1 MPEETHQPQGN
12 RGRSRRE
19 RVEIARSRD
28 ILDVANELNMEL
40 VRDGKDYRW
49 KEHDSLVIS
58 PDKNKWNWFS
68 RHQGGD
74 VIALVETI
82 REINFNQAIDYLND
96 GTFKEFT
103 AVERGKEPFRYHL
116 QPYEQD
122 FVEARNYL
130 KVNRGLSD
138 ETIDFFLE
146 KGVLAQANAMLN
158 NSVEPV
164 VVFKTLSSSGEITG
178 ATLQGIEENRAKW
191 PARGY
196 AKNIIRN
203 SDGMDGLHVDIG
215 KPNRLIFTES
225 PIDLMSY
232 YEINKD
238 TLQDVRLV
246 SMDGLKEATIGRH
259 LAQLQSELSGRPL
272 HWTPEQLAEGLQT
285 AIDSQYFADGKHAD
299 IITLAVDNDT
309 AGRTFIEELEA
320 RGAAVTVDLPEL
332 KPGQDKTDWNDY
344 LKFQNE
350 PKNDNSRLAQARRK
364 LDRLNNEFL
373 DATDAVY
380 NLSAMTNGQPMNDKR
395 DGSRFFRKMDQLENR
410 VFDKLD
416 EIRQQEARV
425 ERLEAREERKAAGL
439 NRSGNGL
446 EMSVQNIPRIREEI
460 EKAKRGEST
469 YRSETIRR
477 YQEELQRL
485 EGISEKMSS
494 LTIQPGAQSL
504 INDGTVN
511 QWAKQPNIYF
521 VKGLRR
527 VAVELS
533 DDGNFIE
540 SSKYRPKTPEER
552 ERLMQILKS
561 QVSTS
566 PAEPE
571 LRVVFDFTENLT
583 IGKHYSK
590 GDNIPYK
597 DFVNILYQ
605 ENTLQSFRA
614 EGGYDKTYFD
624 LQNEAGEILVKNI
637 RFDVGSERETLAK
650 QLETVL
656 PEKYL
661 ELAQN
666 AEIPEE
672 QEESKKAPEQSQE
685 RLIDRTSGGTGSL
698 QLNAEGSPT
707 PVPETSTFE
716 QTVTSHPTSSYP
728 YLHFSTNYDKVQRR
742 VGNYHPITPADLRRI
757 NQYAPSI
764 QSTASWYLNELA
776 GSRISFVYADH
787 GEENVLQVSFQKEN
801 FIHLSGIRPFEEGKG
816 AADFLEDFAAGQGHY
831 DSMLISNA
839 IKDKLQVLPM
849 LQDILEP
856 QSFVLDDLS
865 SVEKLHNLNMSE
877 AIKAKDEDFLLLF
890 KDTGEEKI
898 PASLMKLKGEL
909 VDNVKTLD
917 EKVILGVYR
926 ERDNQIEQLSI
937 NEEFIADGGKEM
949 LDNLKNQLSSL
960 NEPSQEQPPTLSPV
974 EKTID
979 AAIFTQVLDDVRNVG
994 NFIELGVTVPEEAKE
1009 AWAKYIELSDISS
1022 GDFNTIVL
1030 KAEELGFLDKNSSF
1044 YQEWRLE
1051 HIYNNNY
1058 HVRFQWLEEQVNNLN
1073 LPFEEHS
1080 LVSYQDFSRELYK
1093 VNQENTNNTE
1103 TNIPKIKFDIY
1114 APGGE
1119 VIKEGVRYNIG
1130 DETKPISQMLGLGY
1144 RRLKGQ
1150 PILANIDEN
1159 VLSQLENQA
1168 LNQEISQE
1176 AENPQNSLT
1185 APEIDLTAS
1194 LSEEREFRSPKQE
1207 TKGQLEQRVN
1217 EIVADNQ
1224 KAAEEVAPAKESP
1237 GEIDYS
1243 LVSPHELSEIAFQKI
1258 REFTRSPEALA
1269 EYMDFMSKFPQLSP
1283 RNVALIQD
1291 QWQGA
1296 NAVATYNQ
1304 WQALGKTLGIKP
1316 EDVIETRNTYTNK
1329 RTGETKEVVHQGLS
1343 VKSGEK
1349 AQITL
1354 FRPLM
1359 ARMIPVLDDQGNHVK
1374 NSKGN
1379 PKFKKISE
1387 AAPQEKALL
1396 KEGKLKVVQFQER
1409 DQETGLPKFTTYKV
1423 FELSQTTL
1431 KPESYPKAMPNRQYQ
1446 FDTDQVKT
1454 KEVLD
1459 GLCDYAGTLG
1469 VRLLRDE
1476 VHELG
1481 NAKGA
1486 FYTGEQKILLNPN
1499 NLPGEQIAT
1508 TIHELAHATLHNP
1521 KFTAHYKE
1529 DVSTPR
1535 KELEAEITSHLVS
1548 KHFGL
1553 DTSEVAID
1561 YMAGWTKNLTQL
1573 DDKQLAESMKRI
1585 HQTVS
1590 KMVKHIEHH
1599 TKPYEPPK
1607 NRGQSPN
1614 FPKSPTKGLK
1624 P

>member
-1 MPEETHQPQGN
+1 MPEETNQPQGN

-103 AVERGKEPFRYHL
+103 AVEREKEPFRYHL

-164 VVFKTLSSSGEITG
+164 VVFKTLTSSGEITG
-178 ATLQGIEENRAKW
+178 ATLQGIEENRDKW
-191 PARGY
+191 PGRGF

-272 HWTPEQLAEGLQT
+272 NWTPEQLAKGLQT
-285 AIDSQYFADGKHAD
+285 AIDSQYFADGKHTD
-299 IITLAVDNDT
+299 MITLAVDNDT
-309 AGRTFIEELEA
+309 AGRTFVEELKA
-320 RGAAVTVDLPEL
+320 KGAAVTVDLPEL
-332 KPGQDKTDWNDY
+332 KQGQDKTDWNDV
-344 LKFQNE
+344 LKTQNE
-350 PKNDNSRLAQARRK
+350 QPLVDLSALSVETVENENFSNNPLEPVWKLHGKWEDELAEKIREDLGINHELQAWQFEKEMSRFITTDLDKLFAKRTILERDAYFADSSTSIRK
-364 LDRLNNEFL
+364 EIDRL
-373 DATDAVY
+373 DA
-380 NLSAMTNGQPMNDKR
+380 
-395 DGSRFFRKMDQLENR
+395 
-410 VFDKLD
+410 
-416 EIRQQEARV
+416 
-425 ERLEAREERKAAGL
+425 
-439 NRSGNGL
+439 
-446 EMSVQNIPRIREEI
+446 
-460 EKAKRGEST
+460 
-469 YRSETIRR
+469 
-477 YQEELQRL
+477 
-485 EGISEKMSS
+485 
-494 LTIQPGAQSL
+494 
-504 INDGTVN
+504 
-511 QWAKQPNIYF
+511 
-521 VKGLRR
+521 
-527 VAVELS
+527 
-533 DDGNFIE
+533 
-540 SSKYRPKTPEER
+540 
-552 ERLMQILKS
+552 QIL
-561 QVSTS
+561 
-566 PAEPE
+566 EYIE
-571 LRVVFDFTENLT
+571 
-583 IGKHYSK
+583 
-590 GDNIPYK
+590 
-597 DFVNILYQ
+597 
-605 ENTLQSFRA
+605 
-614 EGGYDKTYFD
+614 
-624 LQNEAGEILVKNI
+624 
-637 RFDVGSERETLAK
+637 
-650 QLETVL
+650 
-656 PEKYL
+656 
-661 ELAQN
+661 
-666 AEIPEE
+666 
-672 QEESKKAPEQSQE
+672 KAPEQSQE

-698 QLNAEGSPT
+698 QLEAEGSPT
-707 PVPETSTFE
+707 PVLETSTFE

-728 YLHFSTNYDKVQRR
+728 YLHFSTNYDNVQRR
-742 VGNYHPITPADLRRI
+742 IGNYHPITPSDLRRL

-764 QSTASWYLNELA
+764 QSTASWYLSELA
-776 GSRISFVYADH
+776 GSKISFVYADN
-787 GEENVLQVSFQKEN
+787 GEENVLQVTFLKEN

-816 AADFLEDFAAGQGHY
+816 AADFLEDFATGQGHY
-831 DSMLISNA
+831 DSMLVSNA

-849 LQDILEP
+849 FQDILEP

-890 KDTGEEKI
+890 KDAEGEKI

-909 VDNVKTLD
+909 AANVKSLD

-937 NEEFIADGGKEM
+937 NEEFVTDGGEEM
-949 LDNLKNQLSSL
+949 LDNIKNQLSSL
-960 NEPSQEQPPTLSPV
+960 NEPSQEQKTTLSPV
-974 EKTID
+974 EKNID
-979 AAIFTQVLDDVRNVG
+979 AAIFTQVLDDARNVG
-994 NFIELGVTVPEEAKE
+994 NFVELGVTIPEEAKE
-1009 AWAKYIELSDISS
+1009 AWAKYIELSDVSS

-1030 KAEELGFLDKNSSF
+1030 KAEELGLLDKNSSF

-1051 HIYNNNY
+1051 DIYNNNY
-1058 HVRFQWLEEQVNNLN
+1058 HVRFQWLEEQENNLK
-1073 LPFEEHS
+1073 LQFEEHS
-1080 LVSYQDFSRELYK
+1080 LVSYQDFARELYK
-1093 VNQENTNNTE
+1093 ANQETKNNTE
-1103 TNIPKIKFDIY
+1103 ANISKIKFDIY

-1119 VIKEGVRYNIG
+1119 MIKEGVRFNIG

-1159 VLSQLENQA
+1159 VLSQLENLA
-1168 LNQEISQE
+1168 LNQEISHE
-1176 AENPQNSLT
+1176 ANNPQNSLAT
-1185 APEIDLTAS
+1185 PETDLTAS
-1194 LSEEREFRSPKQE
+1194 PAEEKEFRSPKQE

-1329 RTGETKEVVHQGLS
+1329 RTGETKEVIHQGLS

-1359 ARMIPVLDDQGNHVK
+1359 AKMIPVLDDQGNQVK

-1387 AAPQEKALL
+1387 ATTQEKALL

-1486 FYTGEQKILLNPN
+1486 FYPGEQKILLNPN

-1535 KELEAEITSHLVS
+1535 KELEAEMTSHLVS

-1553 DTSEVAID
+1553 DTSEAAID

>member
-58 PDKNKWNWFS
+58 PDKNMWNWFS

-103 AVERGKEPFRYHL
+103 AVEREKEPFRYHL

-164 VVFKTLSSSGEITG
+164 IVFKMLTSSGEMTG
-178 ATLQGIEENRAKW
+178 ATLQGIEENWNKW
-191 PARGY
+191 PRHGY

-203 SDGMDGLHVDIG
+203 SDEMDGLHVDIG

-246 SMDGLKEATIGRH
+246 SMDGLKKVTIGRH

-272 HWTPEQLAEGLQT
+272 NWTSEQLAGGLQT

-299 IITLAVDNDT
+299 MITLAVDNDT

-332 KPGQDKTDWNDY
+332 KPGQDKTDWNDA
-344 LKFQNE
+344 LKNQNE
-350 PKNDNSRLAQARRK
+350 KTAENSS
-364 LDRLNNEFL
+364 EE
-373 DATDAVY
+373 AV
-380 NLSAMTNGQPMNDKR
+380 
-395 DGSRFFRKMDQLENR
+395 
-410 VFDKLD
+410 
-416 EIRQQEARV
+416 
-425 ERLEAREERKAAGL
+425 
-439 NRSGNGL
+439 
-446 EMSVQNIPRIREEI
+446 
-460 EKAKRGEST
+460 
-469 YRSETIRR
+469 
-477 YQEELQRL
+477 
-485 EGISEKMSS
+485 
-494 LTIQPGAQSL
+494 
-504 INDGTVN
+504 
-511 QWAKQPNIYF
+511 
-521 VKGLRR
+521 
-527 VAVELS
+527 
-533 DDGNFIE
+533 
-540 SSKYRPKTPEER
+540 
-552 ERLMQILKS
+552 
-561 QVSTS
+561 
-566 PAEPE
+566 
-571 LRVVFDFTENLT
+571 
-583 IGKHYSK
+583 
-590 GDNIPYK
+590 K
-597 DFVNILYQ
+597 DV
-605 ENTLQSFRA
+605 
-614 EGGYDKTYFD
+614 
-624 LQNEAGEILVKNI
+624 
-637 RFDVGSERETLAK
+637 
-650 QLETVL
+650 
-656 PEKYL
+656 
-661 ELAQN
+661 
-666 AEIPEE
+666 
-672 QEESKKAPEQSQE
+672 KKAPEQSQE

-937 NEEFIADGGKEM
+937 NEEFITDGGKEM
-949 LDNLKNQLSSL
+949 LDNLKKQLTPPDIL
-960 NEPSQEQPPTLSPV
+960 DQENNLSPSPA
-974 EKTID
+974 EKMIE
-979 AAIFTQVLDDVRNVG
+979 AAVFTQVLDSAYNVG
-994 NFIELGVTVPEEAKE
+994 NPIELGVTIPEEFQEPWARYTELLE
-1009 AWAKYIELSDISS
+1009 ASS
-1022 GDFNTIVL
+1022 GDFNAVVV
-1030 KAEELGFLDKNSSF
+1030 KAEELGLLDKTSSF
-1044 YQEWRLE
+1044 YQDW
-1051 HIYNNNY
+1051 HQDQIYNNNY
-1058 HVRFQWLEEQVNNLN
+1058 HVRLQWSEEWPNSPR
-1073 LPFEEHS
+1073 LPFEGQS
-1080 LVSYQDFSRELYK
+1080 IVSYEDFVKELYK
-1093 VNQENTNNTE
+1093 VNQEFYQTHHESIEQTIAGNSEAYLPFT
-1103 TNIPKIKFDIY
+1103 KIKFDIY
-1114 APGGE
+1114 APGGQI
-1119 VIKEGVRYNIG
+1119 VKEGVRYDIG
-1130 DETKPISQMLGLGY
+1130 EETEPVSRLLGLGY
-1144 RRLKGQ
+1144 RRLEGQ
-1150 PILANIDEN
+1150 AELAAIDEN
-1159 VLSQLENQA
+1159 VLSQLENQV

-1176 AENPQNSLT
+1176 ANNPQNSLAT
-1185 APEIDLTAS
+1185 PETDLTAS
-1194 LSEEREFRSPKQE
+1194 PAEEKEFRSPKQE

-1283 RNVALIQD
+1283 RNVALIQE

-1359 ARMIPVLDDQGNHVK
+1359 AKMIPVLDDQGNQVK

-1387 AAPQEKALL
+1387 ATPQEKALL

-1521 KFTAHYKE
+1521 KFTANYKE

-1535 KELEAEITSHLVS
+1535 KELEAEMTSHLVS

-1553 DTSEVAID
+1553 DTSEAAID

-1614 FPKSPTKGLK
+1614 FPQSPTKGLK

>member
-58 PDKNKWNWFS
+58 PDKNMWNWFS

-103 AVERGKEPFRYHL
+103 AVEREKEPFRYHL

-164 VVFKTLSSSGEITG
+164 IVFKMLTSSGEMTG
-178 ATLQGIEENRAKW
+178 ATLQGIEENWNKW
-191 PARGY
+191 PRHGY

-203 SDGMDGLHVDIG
+203 SDEMDGLHVDIG

-246 SMDGLKEATIGRH
+246 SMDGLKKVTIGRH

-272 HWTPEQLAEGLQT
+272 NWTSEQLAGGLQT

-299 IITLAVDNDT
+299 MITLAVDNDT
-309 AGRTFIEELEA
+309 AGRTFIEGLEA

-332 KPGQDKTDWNDY
+332 KPGQDKTDWNDA
-344 LKFQNE
+344 LKNQNE
-350 PKNDNSRLAQARRK
+350 KTAENSS
-364 LDRLNNEFL
+364 EE
-373 DATDAVY
+373 AV
-380 NLSAMTNGQPMNDKR
+380 
-395 DGSRFFRKMDQLENR
+395 
-410 VFDKLD
+410 
-416 EIRQQEARV
+416 
-425 ERLEAREERKAAGL
+425 
-439 NRSGNGL
+439 
-446 EMSVQNIPRIREEI
+446 
-460 EKAKRGEST
+460 
-469 YRSETIRR
+469 
-477 YQEELQRL
+477 
-485 EGISEKMSS
+485 
-494 LTIQPGAQSL
+494 
-504 INDGTVN
+504 
-511 QWAKQPNIYF
+511 
-521 VKGLRR
+521 
-527 VAVELS
+527 
-533 DDGNFIE
+533 
-540 SSKYRPKTPEER
+540 
-552 ERLMQILKS
+552 
-561 QVSTS
+561 
-566 PAEPE
+566 
-571 LRVVFDFTENLT
+571 
-583 IGKHYSK
+583 
-590 GDNIPYK
+590 K
-597 DFVNILYQ
+597 DV
-605 ENTLQSFRA
+605 
-614 EGGYDKTYFD
+614 
-624 LQNEAGEILVKNI
+624 
-637 RFDVGSERETLAK
+637 
-650 QLETVL
+650 
-656 PEKYL
+656 
-661 ELAQN
+661 
-666 AEIPEE
+666 
-672 QEESKKAPEQSQE
+672 KKAPEQSQE

-937 NEEFIADGGKEM
+937 NEEFITDGGKEM
-949 LDNLKNQLSSL
+949 LDNLKKQLTPPDIL
-960 NEPSQEQPPTLSPV
+960 DQENNLSPSPA
-974 EKTID
+974 EKMIE
-979 AAIFTQVLDDVRNVG
+979 AAVFTQVLDSAYNVG
-994 NFIELGVTVPEEAKE
+994 NPIELGVTIPEEFQELWARYTELLE
-1009 AWAKYIELSDISS
+1009 ASS
-1022 GDFNTIVL
+1022 GDFNAVVV
-1030 KAEELGFLDKNSSF
+1030 KAEELGLLDKTSSF
-1044 YQEWRLE
+1044 YQDW
-1051 HIYNNNY
+1051 HQDQIYNNNY
-1058 HVRFQWLEEQVNNLN
+1058 HVRLQWSEEWPNSPR
-1073 LPFEEHS
+1073 LPFEEQS
-1080 LVSYQDFSRELYK
+1080 IVSYEDFVKELYR
-1093 VNQENTNNTE
+1093 VNQGFYQTHHESIEQTIAGNSEAYLPFT
-1103 TNIPKIKFDIY
+1103 KIKFDIY
-1114 APGGE
+1114 APGGQI
-1119 VIKEGVRYNIG
+1119 VKEGVRYDIG
-1130 DETKPISQMLGLGY
+1130 EETEPVSRLLGLGY
-1144 RRLKGQ
+1144 RRLEGQ
-1150 PILANIDEN
+1150 AELAAIDEN
-1159 VLSQLENQA
+1159 VLSQLENQV

-1176 AENPQNSLT
+1176 ANNPQNSLAT
-1185 APEIDLTAS
+1185 PETDLTAS
-1194 LSEEREFRSPKQE
+1194 PAEEREFRSPKQE
-1207 TKGQLEQRVN
+1207 TNGQLEQRVN

-1283 RNVALIQD
+1283 RNVALIQE

-1359 ARMIPVLDDQGNHVK
+1359 AKMIPVLDDQGNQVK

-1387 AAPQEKALL
+1387 ATPQEKALL

-1521 KFTAHYKE
+1521 KFTANYKE

-1535 KELEAEITSHLVS
+1535 KELEAEMTSHLVS

-1553 DTSEVAID
+1553 DTSEAAID

-1614 FPKSPTKGLK
+1614 FPQSPTKGLK

>member
-58 PDKNKWNWFS
+58 PDKNMWNWFS

-103 AVERGKEPFRYHL
+103 AVEREKEPFRYHL

-164 VVFKTLSSSGEITG
+164 IVFKMLTSSGEMTG
-178 ATLQGIEENRAKW
+178 ATLQGIEENWNKW
-191 PARGY
+191 PRHGY

-203 SDGMDGLHVDIG
+203 SDEMDGLHVDIG

-246 SMDGLKEATIGRH
+246 SMDGLKKVTIGRH

-272 HWTPEQLAEGLQT
+272 NWTSEQLAGGLQT

-299 IITLAVDNDT
+299 MITLAVDNDT

-332 KPGQDKTDWNDY
+332 KPGQDKTDWNDA
-344 LKFQNE
+344 LKNQNE
-350 PKNDNSRLAQARRK
+350 KTAENSS
-364 LDRLNNEFL
+364 EE
-373 DATDAVY
+373 AV
-380 NLSAMTNGQPMNDKR
+380 
-395 DGSRFFRKMDQLENR
+395 
-410 VFDKLD
+410 
-416 EIRQQEARV
+416 
-425 ERLEAREERKAAGL
+425 
-439 NRSGNGL
+439 
-446 EMSVQNIPRIREEI
+446 
-460 EKAKRGEST
+460 
-469 YRSETIRR
+469 
-477 YQEELQRL
+477 
-485 EGISEKMSS
+485 
-494 LTIQPGAQSL
+494 
-504 INDGTVN
+504 
-511 QWAKQPNIYF
+511 
-521 VKGLRR
+521 
-527 VAVELS
+527 
-533 DDGNFIE
+533 
-540 SSKYRPKTPEER
+540 
-552 ERLMQILKS
+552 
-561 QVSTS
+561 
-566 PAEPE
+566 
-571 LRVVFDFTENLT
+571 
-583 IGKHYSK
+583 
-590 GDNIPYK
+590 K
-597 DFVNILYQ
+597 DV
-605 ENTLQSFRA
+605 
-614 EGGYDKTYFD
+614 
-624 LQNEAGEILVKNI
+624 
-637 RFDVGSERETLAK
+637 
-650 QLETVL
+650 
-656 PEKYL
+656 
-661 ELAQN
+661 
-666 AEIPEE
+666 
-672 QEESKKAPEQSQE
+672 KKAPEQSQE

-937 NEEFIADGGKEM
+937 NEEFITDGGKEM
-949 LDNLKNQLSSL
+949 LDNLKKQLTPPDIL
-960 NEPSQEQPPTLSPV
+960 DQENNLSPSPA
-974 EKTID
+974 EKMIE
-979 AAIFTQVLDDVRNVG
+979 AAVFTQVLDSAYNVG
-994 NFIELGVTVPEEAKE
+994 NPIELGVTIPEEFQEPWARYTELLE
-1009 AWAKYIELSDISS
+1009 ASS
-1022 GDFNTIVL
+1022 GDFNAVVV
-1030 KAEELGFLDKNSSF
+1030 KDEELGLLDKTSSF
-1044 YQEWRLE
+1044 YQDW
-1051 HIYNNNY
+1051 HQDQIYNNNY
-1058 HVRFQWLEEQVNNLN
+1058 HVRLQWSEEWPNSPR
-1073 LPFEEHS
+1073 LPFEGQS
-1080 LVSYQDFSRELYK
+1080 IVSYEDFVKELYK
-1093 VNQENTNNTE
+1093 VNQEFYQTHHESIEQTIAGNSEAYLPFT
-1103 TNIPKIKFDIY
+1103 KIKFDIY
-1114 APGGE
+1114 APGGQI
-1119 VIKEGVRYNIG
+1119 VKEGVRYDIG
-1130 DETKPISQMLGLGY
+1130 EETEPVSRLLGLGY
-1144 RRLKGQ
+1144 RRLEGQ
-1150 PILANIDEN
+1150 AELAAIDEN
-1159 VLSQLENQA
+1159 VLSQLENQV

-1176 AENPQNSLT
+1176 ANNPQNSLAT
-1185 APEIDLTAS
+1185 PETDLTAS
-1194 LSEEREFRSPKQE
+1194 PAEEREFRSPKQE
-1207 TKGQLEQRVN
+1207 TDGQLEQRVN

-1283 RNVALIQD
+1283 RNVALIQE

-1359 ARMIPVLDDQGNHVK
+1359 AKMIPVLDDQGNQVK

-1387 AAPQEKALL
+1387 ATPQEKALL

-1521 KFTAHYKE
+1521 KFTANYKE

-1535 KELEAEITSHLVS
+1535 KELEAEMTSHLVS

-1553 DTSEVAID
+1553 DTSEAAID

-1614 FPKSPTKGLK
+1614 FPQSPTKGLK

>member
-103 AVERGKEPFRYHL
+103 AVEREKEPFRYHL

-164 VVFKTLSSSGEITG
+164 VVFKTLTSSGEITG
-178 ATLQGIEENRAKW
+178 ATLQGIEENRDKW
-191 PARGY
+191 PGRGF

-272 HWTPEQLAEGLQT
+272 NWTPEQLAKGLQT
-285 AIDSQYFADGKHAD
+285 AIESQYFADGKHSD
-299 IITLAVDNDT
+299 MITLAVDNDT
-309 AGRTFIEELEA
+309 AGRTFIEELKA
-320 RGAAVTVDLPEL
+320 KGAAVTVELPEL
-332 KPGQDKTDWNDY
+332 RSGQDKADWNDT
-344 LKFQNE
+344 LKYQYGEEATTSIEKSPEHHQETDKLSEHQKNE
-350 PKNDNSRLAQARRK
+350 R
-364 LDRLNNEFL
+364 
-373 DATDAVY
+373 
-380 NLSAMTNGQPMNDKR
+380 TNG
-395 DGSRFFRKMDQLENR
+395 
-410 VFDKLD
+410 
-416 EIRQQEARV
+416 
-425 ERLEAREERKAAGL
+425 
-439 NRSGNGL
+439 
-446 EMSVQNIPRIREEI
+446 
-460 EKAKRGEST
+460 
-469 YRSETIRR
+469 
-477 YQEELQRL
+477 
-485 EGISEKMSS
+485 
-494 LTIQPGAQSL
+494 
-504 INDGTVN
+504 
-511 QWAKQPNIYF
+511 
-521 VKGLRR
+521 
-527 VAVELS
+527 
-533 DDGNFIE
+533 
-540 SSKYRPKTPEER
+540 
-552 ERLMQILKS
+552 S
-561 QVSTS
+561 Q
-566 PAEPE
+566 
-571 LRVVFDFTENLT
+571 
-583 IGKHYSK
+583 
-590 GDNIPYK
+590 
-597 DFVNILYQ
+597 
-605 ENTLQSFRA
+605 
-614 EGGYDKTYFD
+614 
-624 LQNEAGEILVKNI
+624 
-637 RFDVGSERETLAK
+637 
-650 QLETVL
+650 
-656 PEKYL
+656 
-661 ELAQN
+661 
-666 AEIPEE
+666 
-672 QEESKKAPEQSQE
+672 
-685 RLIDRTSGGTGSL
+685 GSL
-698 QLNAEGSPT
+698 QPKAEGSPT
-707 PVPETSTFE
+707 PAPEVGTFE
-716 QTVTSHPTSSYP
+716 RSVTSRPTLSSHLLYFTINEEFQSSNDGRYHAVTP
-728 YLHFSTNYDKVQRR
+728 SDLAKLNRTIRRQTIQNAAQYYLD
-742 VGNYHPITPADLRRI
+742 
-757 NQYAPSI
+757 
-764 QSTASWYLNELA
+764 ELA
-776 GSRISFVYADH
+776 NSKIYYVTPDKTVQVNFEEQHFMHLTGIKPIAEGQTPEKTLHDFAEGNGHFDNILLANNDAAFDKLNALSDLSVATESTSFYFDDLTNIRRYN
-787 GEENVLQVSFQKEN
+787 GRFDSLIKSDDKDIILLFKELEDEN
-801 FIHLSGIRPFEEGKG
+801 FIPISVFQSRTKLTRE
-816 AADFLEDFAAGQGHY
+816 LEAV
-831 DSMLISNA
+831 
-839 IKDKLQVLPM
+839 DKTP
-849 LQDILEP
+849 
-856 QSFVLDDLS
+856 
-865 SVEKLHNLNMSE
+865 
-877 AIKAKDEDFLLLF
+877 
-890 KDTGEEKI
+890 
-898 PASLMKLKGEL
+898 
-909 VDNVKTLD
+909 
-917 EKVILGVYR
+917 ILGVYR
-926 ERDNQIEQLSI
+926 ERDGQLEQLSI
-937 NEEFIADGGKEM
+937 NENFVSDGGEEM
-949 LDNLKNQLSSL
+949 LDGLKNQLSSL
-960 NEPSQEQPPTLSPV
+960 NEPSQEQTPTLSPV

-1009 AWAKYIELSDISS
+1009 AWAKYIELSNISS

-1093 VNQENTNNTE
+1093 ANQENTNNTE

-1176 AENPQNSLT
+1176 ADNPQNSLT
-1185 APEIDLTAS
+1185 APETDLTVSPA
-1194 LSEEREFRSPKQE
+1194 EEREVRSPKQE

-1224 KAAEEVAPAKESP
+1224 KAAEEAAPAKEPP
-1237 GEIDYS
+1237 GKIDYS
-1243 LVSPHELSEIAFQKI
+1243 QVTPHELSEIAFQKI

-1291 QWQGA
+1291 QWKGA

-1304 WQALGKTLGIKP
+1304 WQALGKRLELRP

-1359 ARMIPVLDDQGNHVK
+1359 ARMIPVLDDQGNQVK

-1387 AAPQEKALL
+1387 ATPQEKALL
-1396 KEGKLKVVQFQER
+1396 KERKLRVVQFQER

-1469 VRLLRDE
+1469 VHLLRDE

-1486 FYTGEQKILLNPN
+1486 FYPGEQKILLNPN

-1508 TIHELAHATLHNP
+1508 TIHELAHATFHNP
-1521 KFTAHYKE
+1521 KFTAYYKE

-1535 KELEAEITSHLVS
+1535 KELEAEMTSHLVS

-1553 DTSEVAID
+1553 DTSEAAID

>member
-49 KEHDSLVIS
+49 KEHDSLLIS

-103 AVERGKEPFRYHL
+103 AVEREKEPFRYHL

-164 VVFKTLSSSGEITG
+164 VVFKTLTSSGEITG
-178 ATLQGIEENRAKW
+178 ATLQGIEENRDKW
-191 PARGY
+191 PGRGF

-272 HWTPEQLAEGLQT
+272 NWTPEQLAKGLQT
-285 AIDSQYFADGKHAD
+285 AIESQYFADGKHSD
-299 IITLAVDNDT
+299 MITLAVDNDT
-309 AGRTFIEELEA
+309 AGRTFIEELKA
-320 RGAAVTVDLPEL
+320 KGAAVTVDLPEL
-332 KPGQDKTDWNDY
+332 RSGQDKADWNDA
-344 LKFQNE
+344 LKNQNE
-350 PKNDNSRLAQARRK
+350 KTAENSRLTEGVNQ
-364 LDRLNNEFL
+364 
-373 DATDAVY
+373 
-380 NLSAMTNGQPMNDKR
+380 S
-395 DGSRFFRKMDQLENR
+395 
-410 VFDKLD
+410 FDKENFIKGL
-416 EIRQQEARV
+416 ELMQKYSV
-425 ERLEAREERKAAGL
+425 EEVLSRPPIYQGDDQRLEA
-439 NRSGNGL
+439 
-446 EMSVQNIPRIREEI
+446 
-460 EKAKRGEST
+460 
-469 YRSETIRR
+469 
-477 YQEELQRL
+477 LQIDL
-485 EGISEKMSS
+485 EGFDYKPLDDFIRQYIDPNYDLDYEEFAVFSDYEEFAVFSDAWNNFFRNGAGKD
-494 LTIQPGAQSL
+494 LTVDS
-504 INDGTVN
+504 
-511 QWAKQPNIYF
+511 
-521 VKGLRR
+521 
-527 VAVELS
+527 
-533 DDGNFIE
+533 FI
-540 SSKYRPKTPEER
+540 
-552 ERLMQILKS
+552 
-561 QVSTS
+561 
-566 PAEPE
+566 
-571 LRVVFDFTENLT
+571 
-583 IGKHYSK
+583 
-590 GDNIPYK
+590 
-597 DFVNILYQ
+597 
-605 ENTLQSFRA
+605 
-614 EGGYDKTYFD
+614 
-624 LQNEAGEILVKNI
+624 
-637 RFDVGSERETLAK
+637 TLAK
-650 QLETVL
+650 NNGLVDEVPVVEPWQALTVL
-656 PEKYL
+656 EPIKTYSVKNGDLQEDFDSVSGLLDFVKQKL
-661 ELAQN
+661 SETERKILEQELAEVGRGTPTDILMTIDSALVGDFDVYVNGQSIISVYPN
-666 AEIPEE
+666 NIDEQATVLYVRSSEE
-672 QEESKKAPEQSQE
+672 AVKDVKKAPEQSQE

-801 FIHLSGIRPFEEGKG
+801 FIHLSGIRPFEEGKR

-865 SVEKLHNLNMSE
+865 SVEKLHNLNMRE

-890 KDTGEEKI
+890 KGAEGEKI

-909 VDNVKTLD
+909 AANVKSLD

-960 NEPSQEQPPTLSPV
+960 NEPSQEQTPTLSPV

-1009 AWAKYIELSDISS
+1009 AWAKYIELSDMSS

-1093 VNQENTNNTE
+1093 ANQENTNNNE

-1159 VLSQLENQA
+1159 VLSQLENRA

-1176 AENPQNSLT
+1176 ADNPQNSLT
-1185 APEIDLTAS
+1185 APETDLTAS

-1207 TKGQLEQRVN
+1207 TKGQLDQRVN
-1217 EIVADNQ
+1217 EILADNQ
-1224 KAAEEVAPAKESP
+1224 KEAKESP

-1243 LVSPHELSEIAFQKI
+1243 QVTPHELSEIAFQKI

-1304 WQALGKTLGIKP
+1304 WQALGKTLGIRP

-1359 ARMIPVLDDQGNHVK
+1359 ARMIPVLDDQGNQVK

-1387 AAPQEKALL
+1387 ATPQEKALL
-1396 KEGKLKVVQFQER
+1396 KERKLRVVQFQER

-1469 VRLLRDE
+1469 VHLLWDE
-1476 VHELG
+1476 AHELG

-1486 FYTGEQKILLNPN
+1486 FYPGEQKILLNPN

-1521 KFTAHYKE
+1521 KFTNYYKE

-1535 KELEAEITSHLVS
+1535 KELEAEMTSHLVS

-1553 DTSEVAID
+1553 DTSEAAID

-1607 NRGQSPN
+1607 ERGQSPN
-1614 FPKSPTKGLK
+1614 FSKSPTKGLK

>member
-1 MPEETHQPQGN
+1 MPEETNQPQGN

-103 AVERGKEPFRYHL
+103 AVEREKEPFRYHL

-164 VVFKTLSSSGEITG
+164 VVFKTLTSSGEITG
-178 ATLQGIEENRAKW
+178 ATLQGIEENRDKW
-191 PARGY
+191 PGRGF

-246 SMDGLKEATIGRH
+246 SMDGLKEATISRH

-285 AIDSQYFADGKHAD
+285 AIDSRYFADGKHAD

-332 KPGQDKTDWNDY
+332 KPGQDKTDWNDA
-344 LKFQNE
+344 LKNQNE
-350 PKNDNSRLAQARRK
+350 KTAENSS
-364 LDRLNNEFL
+364 EE
-373 DATDAVY
+373 AV
-380 NLSAMTNGQPMNDKR
+380 
-395 DGSRFFRKMDQLENR
+395 
-410 VFDKLD
+410 
-416 EIRQQEARV
+416 
-425 ERLEAREERKAAGL
+425 
-439 NRSGNGL
+439 
-446 EMSVQNIPRIREEI
+446 
-460 EKAKRGEST
+460 
-469 YRSETIRR
+469 
-477 YQEELQRL
+477 
-485 EGISEKMSS
+485 
-494 LTIQPGAQSL
+494 
-504 INDGTVN
+504 
-511 QWAKQPNIYF
+511 
-521 VKGLRR
+521 
-527 VAVELS
+527 
-533 DDGNFIE
+533 
-540 SSKYRPKTPEER
+540 
-552 ERLMQILKS
+552 
-561 QVSTS
+561 
-566 PAEPE
+566 
-571 LRVVFDFTENLT
+571 
-583 IGKHYSK
+583 
-590 GDNIPYK
+590 K
-597 DFVNILYQ
+597 DV
-605 ENTLQSFRA
+605 
-614 EGGYDKTYFD
+614 
-624 LQNEAGEILVKNI
+624 
-637 RFDVGSERETLAK
+637 
-650 QLETVL
+650 
-656 PEKYL
+656 
-661 ELAQN
+661 
-666 AEIPEE
+666 
-672 QEESKKAPEQSQE
+672 KKAPEQSQE

-698 QLNAEGSPT
+698 KLNAEGSPT

-816 AADFLEDFAAGQGHY
+816 AADFLEDFVAGQGHY

-937 NEEFIADGGKEM
+937 NEEFITDGGKEM
-949 LDNLKNQLSSL
+949 LDNLKKQLTPPDIL
-960 NEPSQEQPPTLSPV
+960 DQENNLSPSPA
-974 EKTID
+974 EKMIE
-979 AAIFTQVLDDVRNVG
+979 AVVFTQVLDSAYNVG
-994 NFIELGVTVPEEAKE
+994 NPIELGVTIPEEFQE
-1009 AWAKYIELSDISS
+1009 PWARYTELLESSS
-1022 GDFNTIVL
+1022 GDFNAVVV
-1030 KAEELGFLDKNSSF
+1030 KAEELGLLDKTSSF
-1044 YQEWRLE
+1044 YQDW
-1051 HIYNNNY
+1051 HQDQIYNNNY
-1058 HVRFQWLEEQVNNLN
+1058 HVRLQWSEEWPNSPR
-1073 LPFEEHS
+1073 LPFEEQS
-1080 LVSYQDFSRELYK
+1080 IVSYEEFVKELYR
-1093 VNQENTNNTE
+1093 VNQGFYQTHHESIEQTIAGSSEAYLPFT
-1103 TNIPKIKFDIY
+1103 KIKFDIY
-1114 APGGE
+1114 APGGQI
-1119 VIKEGVRYNIG
+1119 VKEGVRYDIG
-1130 DETKPISQMLGLGY
+1130 EETEPVSRLLGLGY
-1144 RRLKGQ
+1144 RRLEGQ
-1150 PILANIDEN
+1150 AELAAIDEN
-1159 VLSQLENQA
+1159 VISQLENQA

-1176 AENPQNSLT
+1176 ANNPQNSLAT
-1185 APEIDLTAS
+1185 PETDLTAS
-1194 LSEEREFRSPKQE
+1194 PAEEREFRSPKQE

-1224 KAAEEVAPAKESP
+1224 KGAEEVAPAKESP
-1237 GEIDYS
+1237 EKIDYS

-1359 ARMIPVLDDQGNHVK
+1359 AKMIPVLDDQGNQVK

-1387 AAPQEKALL
+1387 ATPQEKALL

-1486 FYTGEQKILLNPN
+1486 FYPGEQKILLNPN

-1535 KELEAEITSHLVS
+1535 KELEAEMTSHLVS

-1553 DTSEVAID
+1553 DTSEAAID

>member
-103 AVERGKEPFRYHL
+103 AVEREKEPFRYHL
-116 QPYEQD
+116 QPYQQD

-178 ATLQGIEENRAKW
+178 ATLQGIEENWDKW
-191 PARGY
+191 PGRGY

-238 TLQDVRLV
+238 TLQDVRLI

-285 AIDSQYFADGKHAD
+285 AIDSRYFADGKHAD

-309 AGRTFIEELEA
+309 AGRTFIEELETK
-320 RGAAVTVDLPEL
+320 GAAVTVDLPEL
-332 KPGQDKTDWNDY
+332 RSGQDKADWNDTLQY
-344 LKFQNE
+344 QYGEEATTSIEKSPEHHQE
-350 PKNDNSRLAQARRK
+350 T
-364 LDRLNNEFL
+364 DRLSEHQKNER
-373 DATDAVY
+373 
-380 NLSAMTNGQPMNDKR
+380 TNG
-395 DGSRFFRKMDQLENR
+395 
-410 VFDKLD
+410 
-416 EIRQQEARV
+416 
-425 ERLEAREERKAAGL
+425 
-439 NRSGNGL
+439 
-446 EMSVQNIPRIREEI
+446 
-460 EKAKRGEST
+460 
-469 YRSETIRR
+469 
-477 YQEELQRL
+477 
-485 EGISEKMSS
+485 
-494 LTIQPGAQSL
+494 
-504 INDGTVN
+504 
-511 QWAKQPNIYF
+511 
-521 VKGLRR
+521 
-527 VAVELS
+527 
-533 DDGNFIE
+533 
-540 SSKYRPKTPEER
+540 
-552 ERLMQILKS
+552 S
-561 QVSTS
+561 Q
-566 PAEPE
+566 
-571 LRVVFDFTENLT
+571 
-583 IGKHYSK
+583 
-590 GDNIPYK
+590 
-597 DFVNILYQ
+597 
-605 ENTLQSFRA
+605 
-614 EGGYDKTYFD
+614 
-624 LQNEAGEILVKNI
+624 
-637 RFDVGSERETLAK
+637 
-650 QLETVL
+650 
-656 PEKYL
+656 
-661 ELAQN
+661 
-666 AEIPEE
+666 
-672 QEESKKAPEQSQE
+672 
-685 RLIDRTSGGTGSL
+685 GSL
-698 QLNAEGSPT
+698 QPKAEGSPT
-707 PVPETSTFE
+707 PAPEVGTFE
-716 QTVTSHPTSSYP
+716 RSVTSRPTLSSHLLYFTINEEFQSSNDGRYHAVTP
-728 YLHFSTNYDKVQRR
+728 SDLAKLNRTIRRQTIQNAAQYYLD
-742 VGNYHPITPADLRRI
+742 
-757 NQYAPSI
+757 
-764 QSTASWYLNELA
+764 ELA
-776 GSRISFVYADH
+776 NSKIYYVTPDKTVQVNFEEQHFMHLTGIKPIAEGQTPEKTLHDFAEGNGHFDNILLANNDAAFDKLNALSDLSVATESTSFYFDDLTNIRRYN
-787 GEENVLQVSFQKEN
+787 GRFDSLIKSDDKDIILLFKELEDEN
-801 FIHLSGIRPFEEGKG
+801 FIPISVFQSRTKLTRE
-816 AADFLEDFAAGQGHY
+816 LEAV
-831 DSMLISNA
+831 
-839 IKDKLQVLPM
+839 DKTP
-849 LQDILEP
+849 
-856 QSFVLDDLS
+856 
-865 SVEKLHNLNMSE
+865 
-877 AIKAKDEDFLLLF
+877 
-890 KDTGEEKI
+890 
-898 PASLMKLKGEL
+898 
-909 VDNVKTLD
+909 
-917 EKVILGVYR
+917 ILGVYR
-926 ERDNQIEQLSI
+926 ERYGQLEQLSI
-937 NEEFIADGGKEM
+937 NENFVSDGGEEM
-949 LDNLKNQLSSL
+949 LDSLKNQLSSL
-960 NEPSQEQPPTLSPV
+960 NEPSQEQTPTLSPV

-1093 VNQENTNNTE
+1093 ANQENTNNTE

-1176 AENPQNSLT
+1176 ADNPQNSLT
-1185 APEIDLTAS
+1185 DPETDLTVSPA
-1194 LSEEREFRSPKQE
+1194 EEREVRSPKQE

-1224 KAAEEVAPAKESP
+1224 KAAEEAAPAKEPP
-1237 GEIDYS
+1237 GKIDYS
-1243 LVSPHELSEIAFQKI
+1243 QVTPHELSEIAFQKI

-1291 QWQGA
+1291 QWKGA

-1304 WQALGKTLGIKP
+1304 WQALGKRLELRP

-1359 ARMIPVLDDQGNHVK
+1359 ARMIPVLDDQGNQVK

-1387 AAPQEKALL
+1387 ATPQEKALL
-1396 KEGKLKVVQFQER
+1396 KERKLRVVQFQER

-1469 VRLLRDE
+1469 VHLLWDE

-1486 FYTGEQKILLNPN
+1486 FYPGEQKILLNPN

-1521 KFTAHYKE
+1521 KFTNYYKE
-1529 DVSTPR
+1529 NVSTPR
-1535 KELEAEITSHLVS
+1535 KELEAEMTSHLVS

-1553 DTSEVAID
+1553 DTSEAAID

-1573 DDKQLAESMKRI
+1573 DDKQLEESMKRI

-1607 NRGQSPN
+1607 ERGQSPN
-1614 FPKSPTKGLK
+1614 FSKSPTKGLK

>member
-103 AVERGKEPFRYHL
+103 AVEREKEPFRYHL

-164 VVFKTLSSSGEITG
+164 VVFKTLTSSGEITG
-178 ATLQGIEENRAKW
+178 ATLQGIEENRDKW
-191 PARGY
+191 PGRGF

-272 HWTPEQLAEGLQT
+272 NWTPEQLAKGLQT
-285 AIDSQYFADGKHAD
+285 AIESQYFADGKHSD
-299 IITLAVDNDT
+299 MITLAVDNDT
-309 AGRTFIEELEA
+309 AGRTFIEELKA
-320 RGAAVTVDLPEL
+320 KGAAVTVDLPEL
-332 KPGQDKTDWNDY
+332 RSGQDKADWNDA
-344 LKFQNE
+344 LKNQNE
-350 PKNDNSRLAQARRK
+350 KTAENSRLTEGVNQ
-364 LDRLNNEFL
+364 
-373 DATDAVY
+373 
-380 NLSAMTNGQPMNDKR
+380 S
-395 DGSRFFRKMDQLENR
+395 
-410 VFDKLD
+410 FDKENFIKGL
-416 EIRQQEARV
+416 ELMQKYSV
-425 ERLEAREERKAAGL
+425 EEVLSRPPIYQGDDQRLEA
-439 NRSGNGL
+439 
-446 EMSVQNIPRIREEI
+446 
-460 EKAKRGEST
+460 
-469 YRSETIRR
+469 
-477 YQEELQRL
+477 LQIDL
-485 EGISEKMSS
+485 EGFDYKPLDDFIRQYIDPNYDLDYEEFAVFSDYEEFAVFSDAWNNFFRNGAGKD
-494 LTIQPGAQSL
+494 LTVDS
-504 INDGTVN
+504 
-511 QWAKQPNIYF
+511 
-521 VKGLRR
+521 
-527 VAVELS
+527 
-533 DDGNFIE
+533 FI
-540 SSKYRPKTPEER
+540 
-552 ERLMQILKS
+552 
-561 QVSTS
+561 
-566 PAEPE
+566 
-571 LRVVFDFTENLT
+571 
-583 IGKHYSK
+583 
-590 GDNIPYK
+590 
-597 DFVNILYQ
+597 
-605 ENTLQSFRA
+605 
-614 EGGYDKTYFD
+614 
-624 LQNEAGEILVKNI
+624 
-637 RFDVGSERETLAK
+637 TLAK
-650 QLETVL
+650 NNGLVDEVPVVEPWQALTVL
-656 PEKYL
+656 EPIKTYSVKNGDLQEDFDSVSGLLDFVKQKL
-661 ELAQN
+661 SETERKILEQELAEVGRGAPTDILMTIDSALVGDFDVYVNGQSIISVYPN
-666 AEIPEE
+666 NIDEQATVLYVRSSEE
-672 QEESKKAPEQSQE
+672 AVKDVKKAPEQSQE

-801 FIHLSGIRPFEEGKG
+801 FIHLSGIRPFEEGKS

-856 QSFVLDDLS
+856 QSLVLDDLS
-865 SVEKLHNLNMSE
+865 SVEKLHNLNMRE

-890 KDTGEEKI
+890 KGAEGEKI

-909 VDNVKTLD
+909 AANVKSLD

-960 NEPSQEQPPTLSPV
+960 NEPSQEQTPTLSPV

-1009 AWAKYIELSDISS
+1009 AWAKYIELSDMSS

-1093 VNQENTNNTE
+1093 ANQENTNNNE

-1159 VLSQLENQA
+1159 VLSQLENRA

-1176 AENPQNSLT
+1176 ADNPQNSLT
-1185 APEIDLTAS
+1185 APETDLTAS

-1207 TKGQLEQRVN
+1207 TKGQLDQRVN
-1217 EIVADNQ
+1217 EILADNQ
-1224 KAAEEVAPAKESP
+1224 KEAKESP

-1243 LVSPHELSEIAFQKI
+1243 QVTPHELSEIAFQKI

-1304 WQALGKTLGIKP
+1304 WQALGKTLGIRP

-1359 ARMIPVLDDQGNHVK
+1359 ARMIPVLDDQGNQVK

-1387 AAPQEKALL
+1387 ATPQEKALL
-1396 KEGKLKVVQFQER
+1396 KERKLRVVQFQER

-1469 VRLLRDE
+1469 VHLLWDE
-1476 VHELG
+1476 AHELG

-1486 FYTGEQKILLNPN
+1486 FYPGEQKILLNPN

-1521 KFTAHYKE
+1521 KFTNYYKE

-1535 KELEAEITSHLVS
+1535 KELEAEMTSHLVS

-1553 DTSEVAID
+1553 DTSEAAID

>member
-68 RHQGGD
+68 RHQGGN

-103 AVERGKEPFRYHL
+103 AVEREKEPFRYHL

-164 VVFKTLSSSGEITG
+164 VVFKTLTSSGEITG
-178 ATLQGIEENRAKW
+178 ATLQGIEENRDKW
-191 PARGY
+191 PGRGF

-272 HWTPEQLAEGLQT
+272 NWTPEQLAKGLQT
-285 AIDSQYFADGKHAD
+285 AIESQYFADGKHSD
-299 IITLAVDNDT
+299 MITLAVDNDT
-309 AGRTFIEELEA
+309 AGRTFIEELKA
-320 RGAAVTVDLPEL
+320 KGAAVTVELPEL
-332 KPGQDKTDWNDY
+332 RSGQDKADWNDT
-344 LKFQNE
+344 LKYQYGE
-350 PKNDNSRLAQARRK
+350 EATTSIEKSPEHHQET
-364 LDRLNNEFL
+364 DRLSEHQKNER
-373 DATDAVY
+373 
-380 NLSAMTNGQPMNDKR
+380 TNG
-395 DGSRFFRKMDQLENR
+395 
-410 VFDKLD
+410 
-416 EIRQQEARV
+416 
-425 ERLEAREERKAAGL
+425 
-439 NRSGNGL
+439 
-446 EMSVQNIPRIREEI
+446 
-460 EKAKRGEST
+460 
-469 YRSETIRR
+469 
-477 YQEELQRL
+477 
-485 EGISEKMSS
+485 
-494 LTIQPGAQSL
+494 
-504 INDGTVN
+504 
-511 QWAKQPNIYF
+511 
-521 VKGLRR
+521 
-527 VAVELS
+527 
-533 DDGNFIE
+533 
-540 SSKYRPKTPEER
+540 
-552 ERLMQILKS
+552 S
-561 QVSTS
+561 Q
-566 PAEPE
+566 
-571 LRVVFDFTENLT
+571 
-583 IGKHYSK
+583 
-590 GDNIPYK
+590 
-597 DFVNILYQ
+597 
-605 ENTLQSFRA
+605 
-614 EGGYDKTYFD
+614 
-624 LQNEAGEILVKNI
+624 
-637 RFDVGSERETLAK
+637 
-650 QLETVL
+650 
-656 PEKYL
+656 
-661 ELAQN
+661 
-666 AEIPEE
+666 
-672 QEESKKAPEQSQE
+672 
-685 RLIDRTSGGTGSL
+685 GSL
-698 QLNAEGSPT
+698 QPKAEGSPT
-707 PVPETSTFE
+707 PAPEVGTFE
-716 QTVTSHPTSSYP
+716 RSVTSRPTLSSHLLYFTINEEFQSSNDGRYHAVTP
-728 YLHFSTNYDKVQRR
+728 SDLAKLNRTIRRQTIQNAAQYYLD
-742 VGNYHPITPADLRRI
+742 
-757 NQYAPSI
+757 
-764 QSTASWYLNELA
+764 ELA
-776 GSRISFVYADH
+776 NSKIYYVTPDKTVQVNFEEQHFMHLTGIKPIAEGQTPEKTLHDFAEGNGHFDNILLANNDAAFDKLNALSDLSVATESTSFYFDDLTNIRRYN
-787 GEENVLQVSFQKEN
+787 GRFDSLIKSDDKDIILLFKELEDEN
-801 FIHLSGIRPFEEGKG
+801 FIPISVFQSRTKLTRE
-816 AADFLEDFAAGQGHY
+816 LEAV
-831 DSMLISNA
+831 
-839 IKDKLQVLPM
+839 DKTP
-849 LQDILEP
+849 
-856 QSFVLDDLS
+856 
-865 SVEKLHNLNMSE
+865 
-877 AIKAKDEDFLLLF
+877 
-890 KDTGEEKI
+890 
-898 PASLMKLKGEL
+898 
-909 VDNVKTLD
+909 
-917 EKVILGVYR
+917 ILGVYR
-926 ERDNQIEQLSI
+926 ERDGQLEQLSI
-937 NEEFIADGGKEM
+937 NENFVSDGGEEM
-949 LDNLKNQLSSL
+949 LDGLKNQLSSL
-960 NEPSQEQPPTLSPV
+960 NEPSQEQTPTLSPV

-994 NFIELGVTVPEEAKE
+994 NFIELGVTIPEEAKE
-1009 AWAKYIELSDISS
+1009 AWAKYIELSNISS

-1051 HIYNNNY
+1051 HIYNNY

-1093 VNQENTNNTE
+1093 ANQENTNNTE

-1176 AENPQNSLT
+1176 ANNPQNSLT
-1185 APEIDLTAS
+1185 APETDLTVSPA
-1194 LSEEREFRSPKQE
+1194 EGREFRSPKQE
-1207 TKGQLEQRVN
+1207 TKGQLDQRVN

-1224 KAAEEVAPAKESP
+1224 KAAEEAAPAKEPS
-1237 GEIDYS
+1237 GKIDYS
-1243 LVSPHELSEIAFQKI
+1243 QVTPHELSEIAFQKI

-1291 QWQGA
+1291 QWKGA

-1304 WQALGKTLGIKP
+1304 WQALGKRLELRP

-1329 RTGETKEVVHQGLS
+1329 RTGETKEVVHQGLA

-1359 ARMIPVLDDQGNHVK
+1359 ARMIPVLDDQGNQVK

-1387 AAPQEKALL
+1387 ATPQEKALL
-1396 KEGKLKVVQFQER
+1396 KERKLRVVQFQER

-1469 VRLLRDE
+1469 VHLLRDE

-1486 FYTGEQKILLNPN
+1486 FYPGEQKILLNPN

-1521 KFTAHYKE
+1521 KFTAYYKE

-1535 KELEAEITSHLVS
+1535 KELEAEMTSHLVS

-1553 DTSEVAID
+1553 DTSEAAID

-1607 NRGQSPN
+1607 SRGQSPN

>member
-103 AVERGKEPFRYHL
+103 AVEREKEPFRYHL

-164 VVFKTLSSSGEITG
+164 VVFKTLTSSGEITG
-178 ATLQGIEENRAKW
+178 ATLQGIEENRDKW
-191 PARGY
+191 PGRGF

-272 HWTPEQLAEGLQT
+272 NWTPEQLAKGLQT
-285 AIDSQYFADGKHAD
+285 AIESQYFADGKHSD
-299 IITLAVDNDT
+299 MITLAVDNDT
-309 AGRTFIEELEA
+309 AGRTFIEELKA
-320 RGAAVTVDLPEL
+320 KGAAVTVDLPEL
-332 KPGQDKTDWNDY
+332 RSGQDKADWNDA
-344 LKFQNE
+344 LKNQNE
-350 PKNDNSRLAQARRK
+350 KTAENSRLTEGVNQ
-364 LDRLNNEFL
+364 
-373 DATDAVY
+373 
-380 NLSAMTNGQPMNDKR
+380 S
-395 DGSRFFRKMDQLENR
+395 
-410 VFDKLD
+410 FDKENFIKGL
-416 EIRQQEARV
+416 ELMQKYSV
-425 ERLEAREERKAAGL
+425 EEVLSRPPIYQGDDQRLEA
-439 NRSGNGL
+439 
-446 EMSVQNIPRIREEI
+446 
-460 EKAKRGEST
+460 
-469 YRSETIRR
+469 
-477 YQEELQRL
+477 LQIDL
-485 EGISEKMSS
+485 EGFDYKPLDDFIRQYIDPNYDLDYEEFAIFSDYEEFAVFSDAWNNFFRNGAGKD
-494 LTIQPGAQSL
+494 LTVDS
-504 INDGTVN
+504 
-511 QWAKQPNIYF
+511 
-521 VKGLRR
+521 
-527 VAVELS
+527 
-533 DDGNFIE
+533 FI
-540 SSKYRPKTPEER
+540 
-552 ERLMQILKS
+552 
-561 QVSTS
+561 
-566 PAEPE
+566 
-571 LRVVFDFTENLT
+571 
-583 IGKHYSK
+583 
-590 GDNIPYK
+590 
-597 DFVNILYQ
+597 
-605 ENTLQSFRA
+605 
-614 EGGYDKTYFD
+614 
-624 LQNEAGEILVKNI
+624 
-637 RFDVGSERETLAK
+637 TLAK
-650 QLETVL
+650 NNGLVDEVPVVEPWQALTVL
-656 PEKYL
+656 EPIKTYSVKNGDLQEDFDSVSGLLDFVKQKL
-661 ELAQN
+661 SETERKILEQELAEVGRGTPTDILMTIDSALVGDFDVYVNGQSIISVYPN
-666 AEIPEE
+666 NIDEQATVLYVRSSEE
-672 QEESKKAPEQSQE
+672 AVKDVKKAPEQSQE

-728 YLHFSTNYDKVQRR
+728 YFHFSTNYDKVQRR

-801 FIHLSGIRPFEEGKG
+801 FIHLSGIRPFEEGKR

-865 SVEKLHNLNMSE
+865 SVEKLHNLNMRE

-890 KDTGEEKI
+890 KGAEGEKI

-909 VDNVKTLD
+909 AANVKSLD

-960 NEPSQEQPPTLSPV
+960 NEPSQEQTPTLSPV

-1009 AWAKYIELSDISS
+1009 AWAKYIELSDMSS

-1093 VNQENTNNTE
+1093 ANQENTNNNE

-1150 PILANIDEN
+1150 PILANIDGN
-1159 VLSQLENQA
+1159 VLSQLENRA

-1176 AENPQNSLT
+1176 ADNPQNSLT
-1185 APEIDLTAS
+1185 APETDLTAS

-1207 TKGQLEQRVN
+1207 TKGQLDQRVN
-1217 EIVADNQ
+1217 EILADNQ
-1224 KAAEEVAPAKESP
+1224 KEAEEVALAKESP

-1243 LVSPHELSEIAFQKI
+1243 QVTPHELSEIAFQKI

-1304 WQALGKTLGIKP
+1304 WQALGKTLGIRP

-1359 ARMIPVLDDQGNHVK
+1359 ARMIPVLDDQGNQVK

-1387 AAPQEKALL
+1387 ATPQEKALL
-1396 KEGKLKVVQFQER
+1396 KERKLRVVQFQER

-1469 VRLLRDE
+1469 VHLLWDE
-1476 VHELG
+1476 AHELG

-1486 FYTGEQKILLNPN
+1486 FYPGEQKILLNPN

-1521 KFTAHYKE
+1521 KFTNYYKE

-1535 KELEAEITSHLVS
+1535 KELEAEMTSHLVS

-1553 DTSEVAID
+1553 DTSEAAID

-1607 NRGQSPN
+1607 ERGQSPN
-1614 FPKSPTKGLK
+1614 FSKSPTKGLK

>member
-58 PDKNKWNWFS
+58 PDKNMWNWFS

-103 AVERGKEPFRYHL
+103 AVEREKEPFRYHL

-164 VVFKTLSSSGEITG
+164 IVFKMLTSSGEMTG
-178 ATLQGIEENRAKW
+178 ATLQGIEENWNKW
-191 PARGY
+191 PRHGY

-203 SDGMDGLHVDIG
+203 SDEMDGLHVDIG

-246 SMDGLKEATIGRH
+246 SMDGLKKVTIGRH

-272 HWTPEQLAEGLQT
+272 NWTSEQLAGGLQT

-299 IITLAVDNDT
+299 MITLAVDNDT

-332 KPGQDKTDWNDY
+332 KPGQDKTDWNDA
-344 LKFQNE
+344 LKNQNE
-350 PKNDNSRLAQARRK
+350 KTAENSS
-364 LDRLNNEFL
+364 EE
-373 DATDAVY
+373 AV
-380 NLSAMTNGQPMNDKR
+380 
-395 DGSRFFRKMDQLENR
+395 
-410 VFDKLD
+410 
-416 EIRQQEARV
+416 
-425 ERLEAREERKAAGL
+425 
-439 NRSGNGL
+439 
-446 EMSVQNIPRIREEI
+446 
-460 EKAKRGEST
+460 
-469 YRSETIRR
+469 
-477 YQEELQRL
+477 
-485 EGISEKMSS
+485 
-494 LTIQPGAQSL
+494 
-504 INDGTVN
+504 
-511 QWAKQPNIYF
+511 
-521 VKGLRR
+521 
-527 VAVELS
+527 
-533 DDGNFIE
+533 
-540 SSKYRPKTPEER
+540 
-552 ERLMQILKS
+552 
-561 QVSTS
+561 
-566 PAEPE
+566 
-571 LRVVFDFTENLT
+571 
-583 IGKHYSK
+583 
-590 GDNIPYK
+590 K
-597 DFVNILYQ
+597 DV
-605 ENTLQSFRA
+605 
-614 EGGYDKTYFD
+614 
-624 LQNEAGEILVKNI
+624 
-637 RFDVGSERETLAK
+637 
-650 QLETVL
+650 
-656 PEKYL
+656 
-661 ELAQN
+661 
-666 AEIPEE
+666 
-672 QEESKKAPEQSQE
+672 KKAPEQSQE

-937 NEEFIADGGKEM
+937 NEEFITDGGKEM
-949 LDNLKNQLSSL
+949 LDNLKKQLTPPDIL
-960 NEPSQEQPPTLSPV
+960 DQENNLSPSPA
-974 EKTID
+974 EKMIE
-979 AAIFTQVLDDVRNVG
+979 AAVFTQVLDSAYNVG
-994 NFIELGVTVPEEAKE
+994 NPIELGVTIPEEFQEPWARYTELLE
-1009 AWAKYIELSDISS
+1009 ASS
-1022 GDFNTIVL
+1022 GDFNAVVV
-1030 KAEELGFLDKNSSF
+1030 KAEELGLLDKTSSF
-1044 YQEWRLE
+1044 YQDW
-1051 HIYNNNY
+1051 HQDQIYNNNY
-1058 HVRFQWLEEQVNNLN
+1058 HVRLQWSEEWPNSPR
-1073 LPFEEHS
+1073 LPFEGQS
-1080 LVSYQDFSRELYK
+1080 IVSYEDFVKELYK
-1093 VNQENTNNTE
+1093 VNQEFYQTHHESIEQTIAGNSEAYLPFT
-1103 TNIPKIKFDIY
+1103 KIKFDIY
-1114 APGGE
+1114 APGGQI
-1119 VIKEGVRYNIG
+1119 VKEGVRYDIG
-1130 DETKPISQMLGLGY
+1130 EETEPVSRLLGLGY
-1144 RRLKGQ
+1144 RRLEGQ
-1150 PILANIDEN
+1150 AELAAIDEN
-1159 VLSQLENQA
+1159 VLSQLENQV

-1176 AENPQNSLT
+1176 ANNPQNSLAT
-1185 APEIDLTAS
+1185 PETDLTAS
-1194 LSEEREFRSPKQE
+1194 PAEEREFRSPKQE
-1207 TKGQLEQRVN
+1207 TDGQLEQRVN

-1283 RNVALIQD
+1283 RNVALIQE

-1359 ARMIPVLDDQGNHVK
+1359 AKMIPVLDDQGNQVK

-1387 AAPQEKALL
+1387 ATPQEKALL

-1521 KFTAHYKE
+1521 KFTANYKE

-1535 KELEAEITSHLVS
+1535 KELEAEMTSHLVS

-1553 DTSEVAID
+1553 DTSEAAID

-1599 TKPYEPPK
+1599 TKPYEPPQ

-1614 FPKSPTKGLK
+1614 FPQSPTKGLK

>member
-1 MPEETHQPQGN
+1 MATAK
-12 RGRSRRE
+12 SRKE

-28 ILDVANELNMEL
+28 ILSVADELGMEL
-40 VRDGKDYRW
+40 VRTGQDFRW
-49 KEHDSLVIS
+49 KEHDSLVIT
-58 PDKNKWNWFS
+58 PKKNVWKWFS
-68 RHQGGD
+68 RDQGGD
-74 VIALVETI
+74 VIALVETMK
-82 REINFNQAIDYLND
+82 EINFNQAIDYLND
-96 GTFKEFT
+96 GDFKVYDASQKLETQEPFSYYLQRYEQPFDEART
-103 AVERGKEPFRYHL
+103 YLKAERGL
-116 QPYEQD
+116 T
-122 FVEARNYL
+122 
-130 KVNRGLSD
+130 D
-138 ETIDFFLE
+138 ETIDFFLD
-146 KGVLAQANAMLN
+146 KGVLAQANAKLGD
-158 NSVEPV
+158 SIEPV
-164 VVFKTLSSSGEITG
+164 IVFKTLSSSGEVVG
-178 ATLQGIEENRAKW
+178 GNLQGIRENWDKW
-191 PARGY
+191 PKRGY

-203 SDGMDGLHVDIG
+203 SEEMNGLHIDIG
-215 KPNRLIFTES
+215 QPTRLVFTES

-232 YEINKD
+232 YQLHKD
-238 TLQDVRLV
+238 TLDNVRLV
-246 SMDGLKEATIGRH
+246 SMDGLKEVSISRH
-259 LAQLQSELSGRPL
+259 LVQLEAELQGRSFEINDSTGEAL
-272 HWTPEQLAEGLQT
+272 ENLARMT
-285 AIDSQYFADGKHAD
+285 DYFQGGKHAEM
-299 IITLAVDNDT
+299 ITLAVDQDEH
-309 AGRTFIEELEA
+309 GLEFIQKLQEK
-320 RGAAVTVDLPEL
+320 GITVKPDLPNL
-332 KPGQDKTDWNDY
+332 QPGRDKTDWNDY

-395 DGSRFFRKMDQLENR
+395 DGPSFFKKMDQLENR

-494 LTIQPGAQSL
+494 LTIQPGAQAL

-666 AEIPEE
+666 AEIPEK
-672 QEESKKAPEQSQE
+672 QEESKKAPDQNQE

-698 QLNAEGSPT
+698 QLEAEVSPT
-707 PVPETSTFE
+707 PVLETSTFE

-764 QSTASWYLNELA
+764 QSTASWYLSELA

-831 DSMLISNA
+831 DSILISNA

-856 QSFVLDDLS
+856 QSFVLGDLS

-890 KDTGEEKI
+890 KDAEGEKI
-898 PASLMKLKGEL
+898 PASLMKLRGEL
-909 VDNVKTLD
+909 AANVKSLD

-926 ERDNQIEQLSI
+926 ERDGHLEQLSI
-937 NEEFIADGGKEM
+937 NEDYIKDGGKEIM
-949 LDNLKNQLSSL
+949 AILKNRQYEPVEAVQENTLSSA
-960 NEPSQEQPPTLSPV
+960 EEYSH
-974 EKTID
+974 K
-979 AAIFTQVLDDVRNVG
+979 AY
-994 NFIELGVTVPEEAKE
+994 EAKE
-1009 AWAKYIELSDISS
+1009 NQTNSAKKEVKNSIAQRVSEILSATNEKPENREELPQSVPSAEKENKATNLPNENNSFDYYKASAQDLSD
-1022 GDFNTIVL
+1022 
-1030 KAEELGFLDKNSSF
+1030 
-1044 YQEWRLE
+1044 
-1051 HIYNNNY
+1051 
-1058 HVRFQWLEEQVNNLN
+1058 
-1073 LPFEEHS
+1073 
-1080 LVSYQDFSRELYK
+1080 
-1093 VNQENTNNTE
+1093 
-1103 TNIPKIKFDIY
+1103 
-1114 APGGE
+1114 
-1119 VIKEGVRYNIG
+1119 
-1130 DETKPISQMLGLGY
+1130 
-1144 RRLKGQ
+1144 
-1150 PILANIDEN
+1150 
-1159 VLSQLENQA
+1159 QA
-1168 LNQEISQE
+1168 I
-1176 AENPQNSLT
+1176 
-1185 APEIDLTAS
+1185 
-1194 LSEEREFRSPKQE
+1194 
-1207 TKGQLEQRVN
+1207 
-1217 EIVADNQ
+1217 
-1224 KAAEEVAPAKESP
+1224 
-1237 GEIDYS
+1237 
-1243 LVSPHELSEIAFQKI
+1243 QKI
-1258 REFTRSPEALA
+1258 RDYMRSPEELK
-1269 EYMDFMSKFPQLSP
+1269 EYMDFMSKFPNLSP
-1283 RNVALIQD
+1283 RNIALIRE
-1291 QWQGA
+1291 QWPGA
-1296 NAVATYNQ
+1296 DAVATFEQ
-1304 WQALGKTLGIKP
+1304 WRQIGRSLGITP
-1316 EDVIETRNTYTNK
+1316 DDVIPVEATFENK
-1329 RTGETKEVVHQGLS
+1329 RTGNKKEISNDQLS
-1343 VKSGEK
+1343 VKFGERSK
-1349 AQITL
+1349 ITL
-1354 FRPLM
+1354 FRPAM
-1359 ARMIPVLDDQGNHVK
+1359 IEMIPVFNEQGYQVINE
-1374 NSKGN
+1374 KGN
-1379 PKFKKISE
+1379 PKFKPKSQASPEERKKI
-1387 AAPQEKALL
+1387 KN
-1396 KEGKLKVVQFQER
+1396 KEIKVVEFQER
-1409 DQETGLPKFTTYKV
+1409 DQNGRPKFNPYKV
-1423 FELSQTTL
+1423 FELSQTNL
-1431 KPESYPKAMPNRQYQ
+1431 KPEAYPKAIPNRHYN
-1446 FDTDQVKT
+1446 FNLDKVRT
-1454 KEVLD
+1454 KEVLA
-1459 GLCDYAGTLG
+1459 GLNDYARKIQVSIAWNEERFIGNSKG
-1469 VRLLRDE
+1469 VFLPI
-1476 VHELG
+1476 
-1481 NAKGA
+1481 
-1486 FYTGEQKILLNPN
+1486 EQKIILNKSN
-1499 NLPGEQIAT
+1499 TPGENISTA
-1508 TIHELAHATLHNP
+1508 IHELAHATLHNP
-1521 KFTAHYKE
+1521 QKDYKKE
-1529 DVSTPR
+1529 LSQDR
-1535 KELEAEITSHLVS
+1535 KELEAELTSYLVS

-1553 DTSEVAID
+1553 DTSQKSIV
-1561 YMAGWTKNLTQL
+1561 YMAAWTDNLKELSDSDLSQSLT
-1573 DDKQLAESMKRI
+1573 RI
-1585 HQTVS
+1585 HKTTA
-1590 KMVKHIEHH
+1590 KIIESVERH
-1599 TKPYEPPK
+1599 TTPFQPNHQLRLNPSGPEFSQFPPS
-1607 NRGQSPN
+1607 RGM
-1614 FPKSPTKGLK
+1614 KI
-1624 P
+1624 